1 MLTIFVA
8 LAVAITLVTDRPMWE
23 RMVIVLSAVPIAL
36 AVNVVRITVTGIL
49 HLTAGPELADMVF
62 HDLAGWFMMPMALGL
77 LYVEFQILSHLLI
90 EEGDAGPLQ
99 VA

>member
-1 MLTIFVA
+1 VA
-8 LAVAITLVTDRPMWE
+8 LAVAITLVTDRPLWE
-23 RMVIVLSAVPIAL
+23 RFVIVLSAVPIAL
-36 AVNVVRITVTGIL
+36 VVNIIRITVTGIL
-49 HLTAGPELADMVF
+49 HMYTSSELADLVF

-99 VA
+99 VS